1 MTPQTLSLEEQ
12 PKAPEAS
19 PTGLLLLPWQK
30 GVLLVVLLGL
40 LYLRFWRRKRARI
53 QVCSH
58 CEAKNPPH
66 QTNCINCAAPLA
78 RLSQS

>member
-40 LYLRFWRRKRARI
+40 LYLRFWRRK
-53 QVCSH
+53 
-58 CEAKNPPH
+58 
-66 QTNCINCAAPLA
+66 
-78 RLSQS
+78 